1 MRFYKALFI
10 VRLVL
15 AIHVVGSCV
24 LGACMA
30 LLFYSVAGMPPGD
43 SLFAFIA
50 IPSLTAPFNLCLY
63 GMLGIMAYGA
73 VRGSPLTLS
82 ALICVPWLISVIL
95 TMIFMLRRFRRQY
108 RRETRRRRYV
118 LKKCME
124 CGYDLRATP
133 DSCPECGAA
142 RLWEAI

>member
-1 MRFYKALFI
+1 MRFHKALFV
-10 VRLVL
+10 VRLIF

-24 LGACMA
+24 LGACLA
-30 LLFYSVAGMPPGD
+30 LFFYFFAGMAPSD
-43 SLFAFIA
+43 NLFAFIA
-50 IPSLTAPFNLCLY
+50 IPSLTAPFNLRLY
-63 GMLGIMAYGA
+63 GMLGFMAY
-73 VRGSPLTLS
+73 T
-82 ALICVPWLISVIL
+82 ALHGGPIWINALVCIPWLISVIV
-95 TMIFMLRRFRRQY
+95 TTIFMLRRFRRQQ
-108 RRETRRRRYV
+108 RRRRYV